1 MALAPDTAK
10 ESPPRDS
17 SSPED
22 VLDPD
27 ALADVDRTQ
36 AEAEVAAPGRL
47 SDEAAWENALDVDD
61 LRELA
66 DRARHGEHVSLQKT

>member
-1 MALAPDTAK
+1 MALAADAAK
-10 ESPPRDS
+10 ESPPRDGS
-17 SSPED
+17 NPED

-36 AEAEVAAPGRL
+36 AEAEAAAPGRL
-47 SDEAAWENALDVDD
+47 SDESAWENALDVDD
-61 LRELA
+61 LRRLA

>member
-10 ESPPRDS
+10 ASPPQNGS
-17 SSPED
+17 TPTD
-22 VLDPD
+22 VLGPD
-27 ALADVDRTQ
+27 ALADIDRRQ
-36 AEAEVAAPGRL
+36 AEAEAAAPGRL

-66 DRARHGEHVSLQKT
+66 DRARRGEHVSLQKT